1 MRQDYVDRR
10 EKMWG
15 LNHYQPHAVGIHPAD
30 MGMSVLALIFLGV
43 SIILLL
49 ME

>member
-10 EKMWG
+10 EKMWN
-15 LNHYQPHAVGIHPAD
+15 LNHVHSSKVGIHPGD
-30 MGMSVLALIFLGV
+30 MGASLLAFVFLTA

>member
-10 EKMWG
+10 EKMRD
-15 LNHYQPHAVGIHPAD
+15 LNRYQPHAVGIHPAD
-30 MGMSVLALIFLGV
+30 MGASLLALVFLSV
-43 SIILLL
+43 AIILLL